1 MSGPASQS
9 ALVRSVSTASQ
20 SPRILKP
27 ESIVETNQHGH
38 LVLEC
43 MQLLDMEAGDRI
55 SVDDLAEYAF
65 GKGVG
70 LDDLENAILHAS
82 ANGWIHT
89 TDDQVYLTA
98 GGYKLLNPANDN
110 SQTIVLPN

>member
-1 MSGPASQS
+1 VSPAFPLAETKNHQ
-9 ALVRSVSTASQ
+9 
-20 SPRILKP
+20 P
-27 ESIVETNQHGH
+27 ESIVETNKHGH

-43 MQLLDMEAGDRI
+43 MQLLDMEAGDRV

-70 LDDLENAILHAS
+70 LDELENAIIHAS
-82 ANGWIHT
+82 LNGWIHT

-110 SQTIVLPN
+110 AQTIILPN

>member
-1 MSGPASQS
+1 MSPTFPLAETKNNQ
-9 ALVRSVSTASQ
+9 
-20 SPRILKP
+20 P

-43 MQLLDMEAGDRI
+43 MQRLDMEAGDRI

-70 LDDLENAILHAS
+70 LDELENAIIHAS
-82 ANGWIHT
+82 SNGWIHT

-110 SQTIVLPN
+110 SQTIILPN

>member
-1 MSGPASQS
+1 VSPAFPLAETKNHQ
-9 ALVRSVSTASQ
+9 
-20 SPRILKP
+20 P

-43 MQLLDMEAGDRI
+43 MQLLDMEAGDRV

-70 LDDLENAILHAS
+70 LDELENAIIHAS
-82 ANGWIHT
+82 SNGWIHT

-110 SQTIVLPN
+110 SQTIILPN